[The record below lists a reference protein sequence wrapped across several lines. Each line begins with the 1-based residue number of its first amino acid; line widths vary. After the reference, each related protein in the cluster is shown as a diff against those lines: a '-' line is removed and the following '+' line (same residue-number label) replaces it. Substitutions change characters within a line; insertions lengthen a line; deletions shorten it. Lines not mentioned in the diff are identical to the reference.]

1 MAELNVKVVVKRED
15 FDTFRKDITKLK
27 NEVKEIVIDV
37 TSVKKAIN
45 EVKGL
50 EKAQAG
56 LITSYTKLERE
67 VSKQKTAEAKYSA
80 ELQKTAREQ
89 EKTAQ
94 TANRRAQAEAT
105 AHAKIVAAEQ
115 KTQQALLKTE
125 SAVSRTTS
133 AWQKMFSV
141 FSASTIISSGI
152 TRAISA
158 MRTYF
163 NEALQEMKALD
174 LAATH
179 YTQVMGDKTT
189 PEQTKA
195 LTNQAYSTASR
206 YGTSASD
213 YMEAVATYARAGYK
227 DVADQLAELSMKT
240 VIVGQTTQEVA
251 DQFLLTMDTAYKY
264 EGSVKELTKVLDGA
278 SAIDSNYATTIEKI
292 ATGLGLVAP
301 LAQQVH
307 TSEAE
312 LTAAIGTITAATQ
325 RSGAEAAR
333 ALRSLFLNII
343 KDTTTEIEDGV
354 TATEES
360 VASVQYLLEKYASS
374 AVEAAR
380 ASGQVIDPMEAIGA
394 LAQSMQDG
402 LLKETELMDLL
413 SGIGGKLRI
422 SQLVALI
429 SNWDMY
435 NEMIETYE
443 GAMGSANQKT
453 DAYLESWEAKVN
465 ILKNTWVEF
474 VAKTADTDLFKG
486 ILDGSA
492 KVLKAIGN
500 LKNGIVMVGS
510 AIAAIKL
517 TTMASGFAKVS
528 ESASDL
534 AMAMHHES
542 VALLEAGKYSDSL
555 GKSYSA
561 LQQEQVAASASTKSL
576 ISGLLGVASVIA
588 TVIQVVEAYQRAQ
601 VQSAIDEANRLKET
615 ATLHQQEA
623 DKVQELYNVYYNAKK
638 AYEDNTIT
646 LEQYEIAVRNL
657 ATALGIEKGAIDEV
671 TGAIEQNTAATAHEA
686 IKASRGVIAQ
696 LENAALK
703 QATNKSILV
712 GDNVAKARFDEKSK
726 LPIADEREAIDR
738 MKQAYQEYIKV
749 RDDALADGIITKE
762 EQKGY
767 DEAIK
772 IIDRY
777 KDTLG
782 QIGEQEDIIRK
793 NIDFLE
799 ALGRGEFDEM
809 SVEELKEELEGVADG
824 SEDAAEGVEE
834 ATEKFY
840 GLAKAVHEAEQ
851 ALEEYEKQTQ
861 KEKDSDYKKYAD
873 AWKKAFEDIQKGFVN
888 SNAVNAA
895 LDLFF
900 TPEQIMKMREK
911 GINAADVLAND
922 FWQEIFTYTDENGN
936 LQFVSGEDAGANL
949 AWKLFGDFADE
960 AGNIVDANGKIV
972 ASFEEV
978 NGALNIDIEDLE
990 ALSEAMSAM
999 YGIDMD
1005 PEFLAVWFEAL
1016 GMYSQDYR
1024 ETADSIKEIAESYE
1038 ALNSKGQI
1046 DLTKLISGE
1055 LASGKTTE
1063 EVADLLDYILQLEQ
1077 QGEIEIKG
1085 NFKNHDQIVEQCKEL
1100 IKKKDEIGKEP
1111 AEVKVEADTEEANE
1125 KLSAIEKKQ
1134 IAIDEMQ
1141 PEFHILAV
1149 DEATGKIKIIH
1160 EELDKLP
1167 ETKEIAIYV
1176 KKDSQVADRLA
1187 SGTKSASGGLTLV
1200 NEEGAEL
1207 IVEGNHAR
1215 IAGNGNPTLTMLGSG
1230 ATVYTARETRAILG
1244 GSNYS
1249 GLFDGINAY
1258 ENGFPGGH
1266 ATGIRQWT
1274 PPSSGGNDNGGSNI
1288 SDNEGGN
1295 YGSGSGSASTS
1306 GTGSDKDEQLEALK
1320 ARIELLKSELSLM
1333 KERGDSLNKQNAKQR
1348 QIQKAYQDEIDYL
1361 KSIGGDQK
1369 EINDLSTQWWKI
1381 ENDINDALEK
1391 REKEKEEKEKKRQE
1405 HTIDWYEKKTDL
1417 AKAEL
1422 SLLEAQD
1429 APVKKQIEKQKEISN
1444 WIRKEI
1450 NYLKKIGGHQED
1462 ILKLEK
1468 ERKDIEKDIADLN
1481 KGLLDDLATAINAK
1495 IDKLNE
1501 KRDKE
1506 VEKVQKQIDALQA
1519 QKEVQDN
1526 LNEGE
1531 EKRLALLEA
1540 EENLLN
1546 AQTERTVRQYNAKT
1560 GQWEWVADAN
1570 AIKNA
1575 QESYD
1580 SASKALADYNAE
1592 QEFAKQIEALEAK
1605 QEKITEKYA
1614 KKTDQWQK
1622 VLESMEEPVITIAQ
1636 ALKNIEKNA
1645 SKDMSDEIKSLN
1657 KLLKPLGYQIGGK
1670 KKSKVSWATGVQDAE
1685 SLSADLVATLL
1696 QPVQAETLEQRMSVL
1711 RGIYGGQAGLLSAI
1725 SNSSIGS
1732 QHNGDV
1738 YSFGNITL
1746 SETQARQTTL
1756 YDFVQ
1761 ASKGLRAYNGT
1772 M

>member
-1 MAELNVKVVVKRED
+1 MAELNVKVVVKRQD
-15 FDTFRKDITKLK
+15 FDKLQKDITKLK
-27 NEVKEIVIDV
+27 NEVKEIKIDV
-37 TSVKKAIN
+37 TAVQKAIK

-56 LITSYTKLERE
+56 LITSYSKLEKE
-67 VSKQKTAEAKYSA
+67 VSKQKAAEARYGA

-115 KTQQALLKTE
+115 RTQQALLKTE
-125 SAVSRTTS
+125 SAVSRTS
-133 AWQKMFSV
+133 ATWQKMFSA
-141 FSASTIISSGI
+141 FSASTIISNGV
-152 TRAISA
+152 TRALSA

-195 LTNQAYSTASR
+195 LTSQAYSTASK

-301 LAQQVH
+301 LAEQVH

-380 ASGQVIDPMEAIGA
+380 ATGQVINPMEAIGA
-394 LAQSMQDG
+394 LAQSMKDG
-402 LLKETELMDLL
+402 FLKEKELMDLL

-453 DAYLESWEAKVN
+453 EAYLESWEAKVN

-486 ILDGSA
+486 ILDGAA
-492 KVLKAIGN
+492 KVLKAVGN
-500 LKNGIVMVGS
+500 LKNGIVMIAS
-510 AIAAIKL
+510 AIATLKL
-517 TTMASGFAKVS
+517 TTMSSGLSKVS
-528 ESASDL
+528 QAASDL
-534 AMAMHHES
+534 AMSMHGEAM
-542 VALLEAGKYSDSL
+542 ALLEAGKYSDAL
-555 GKSYSA
+555 GKSYGA
-561 LQQEQVAASASTKSL
+561 LQQEQLAASASTKSL
-576 ISGLLGVASVIA
+576 VTGLLGIASAVA
-588 TVIQVVEAYQRAQ
+588 TVISIVEAYQRAQ
-601 VQSAIDEANRLKET
+601 VQNALNEADRLKET

-623 DKVQELYNVYYNAKK
+623 DKVQELYTVYYNAKK
-638 AYEDNTIT
+638 AYEDNTIS

-657 ATALGIEKGAIDEV
+657 ASALGIEKGALDEV
-671 TGAIEQNTAATAHEA
+671 TEAIQGNSAATAHEA
-686 IKASRGVIAQ
+686 IKSSRGVVAQ
-696 LENAALK
+696 LENALLK
-703 QATNKSILV
+703 QVENKSITW
-712 GDNVAKARFDEKSK
+712 GDNVLKARYDDFGN
-726 LPIADEREAIDR
+726 PIVDEREAIDR

-749 RDDALADGIITKE
+749 RDDALADGVITKE

-782 QIGEQEDIIRK
+782 EISNQEDIIRK

-799 ALGRGEFDEM
+799 ALARGDFDEM
-809 SVEELKEELEGVADG
+809 SVEELKDELEGVADG
-824 SEDAAEGVEE
+824 SEDAAEGAEE
-834 ATEKFY
+834 LTETFH

-861 KEKDSDYKKYAD
+861 KEKDTDYKKYAD

-922 FWQEIFTYTDENGN
+922 FWQEIFTYTDEKGN

-978 NGALNIDIEDLE
+978 NGALNIDVDDLE
-990 ALSEAMSAM
+990 ALADAMSEM
-999 YGIDMD
+999 YGVDMD

-1024 ETADSIKEIAESYE
+1024 ETADSIRDIAESYE

-1077 QGEIEIKG
+1077 QGDIEIKG
-1085 NFKNHDQIVEQCKEL
+1085 NFKNHDEIVEQCKEL
-1100 IKKKDEIGKEP
+1100 IRKREEIGEEP
-1111 AEVKVEADTEEANE
+1111 AEVKVEADTKDADE

-1141 PEFHILAV
+1141 PEFHILAY
-1149 DEATGKIKIIH
+1149 DEATGTIKIIH
-1160 EELDKLP
+1160 EELDKIP
-1167 ETKEIAIYV
+1167 ATKEIAIYV

-1207 IVEGNHAR
+1207 IVEGSHAR
-1215 IAGNGNPTLTMLGSG
+1215 IAGNGSPTLTMLGSG

-1244 GSNYS
+1244 GSDYS
-1249 GLFDGINAY
+1249 GLYDGINAY
-1258 ENGFPGGH
+1258 GGGYPGGH
-1266 ATGIRQWT
+1266 ATGIQQWT
-1274 PPSSGGNDNGGSNI
+1274 PTSSGGDDSSGGDNGG
-1288 SDNEGGN
+1288 DTGGDGG
-1295 YGSGSGSASTS
+1295 GSGSGS
-1306 GTGSDKDEQLEALK
+1306 GSDKDPTLEALK
-1320 ARIELLKSELSLM
+1320 YRVDLLKSELNLM
-1333 KERGDSLNKQNAKQR
+1333 KERGDSLDEQIAKQR
-1348 QIQKAYQDEIDYL
+1348 EIQEAYEAEKNYL
-1361 KSIGGDQK
+1361 ISIGGDQK
-1369 EINDLSTQWWKI
+1369 DINDLATQWWKI
-1381 ENDINDALEK
+1381 ENDIADALK
-1391 REKEKEEKEKKRQE
+1391 
-1405 HTIDWYEKKTDL
+1405 
-1417 AKAEL
+1417 
-1422 SLLEAQD
+1422 
-1429 APVKKQIEKQKEISN
+1429 KQKE
-1444 WIRKEI
+1444 E
-1450 NYLKKIGGHQED
+1450 
-1462 ILKLEK
+1462 
-1468 ERKDIEKDIADLN
+1468 
-1481 KGLLDDLATAINAK
+1481 
-1495 IDKLNE
+1495 
-1501 KRDKE
+1501 
-1506 VEKVQKQIDALQA
+1506 
-1519 QKEVQDN
+1519 
-1526 LNEGE
+1526 
-1531 EKRLALLEA
+1531 
-1540 EENLLN
+1540 
-1546 AQTERTVRQYNAKT
+1546 
-1560 GQWEWVADAN
+1560 
-1570 AIKNA
+1570 
-1575 QESYD
+1575 
-1580 SASKALADYNAE
+1580 
-1592 QEFAKQIEALEAK
+1592 
-1605 QEKITEKYA
+1605 
-1614 KKTDQWQK
+1614 
-1622 VLESMEEPVITIAQ
+1622 
-1636 ALKNIEKNA
+1636 
-1645 SKDMSDEIKSLN
+1645 
-1657 KLLKPLGYQIGGK
+1657 
-1670 KKSKVSWATGVQDAE
+1670 
-1685 SLSADLVATLL
+1685 
-1696 QPVQAETLEQRMSVL
+1696 
-1711 RGIYGGQAGLLSAI
+1711 
-1725 SNSSIGS
+1725 
-1732 QHNGDV
+1732 
-1738 YSFGNITL
+1738 
-1746 SETQARQTTL
+1746 
-1756 YDFVQ
+1756 
-1761 ASKGLRAYNGT
+1761 
-1772 M
+1772 